1 MTNWLGNTL
10 HTFRRRPWRTQR
22 QAIALLTLSFF
33 VAIIIG
39 ALYLT
44 QASAVSTTGRQLE
57 ELIAQRNQLE
67 QNNEQLRAEIAGFQS
82 VPRLEQRARELGFV
96 QAGRENIEYLVIVG
110 YDPNREPV
118 PTPSIEEAAQ
128 IDPVPVYDETFTGWL
143 QQQWDSFTRQ
153 IEETTGE

>member
-1 MTNWLGNTL
+1 MTNWFN

-39 ALYLT
+39 ALYLA

-57 ELIAQRNQLE
+57 ELIAQRNLLE

-96 QAGRENIEYLVIVG
+96 LAGREDIEYLVIVG
-110 YDPNREPV
+110 YDPEREPLS
-118 PTPSIEEAAQ
+118 T
-128 IDPVPVYDETFTGWL
+128 PVPEESAPADAVAVYDETFLGWL
-143 QQQWDSFTRQ
+143 QQQWDAFTSQ
-153 IEETTGE
+153 VEEPTEE

>member
-1 MTNWLGNTL
+1 MTNWFGNTF

-39 ALYLT
+39 ALYLA

-57 ELIAQRNQLE
+57 ELIAERNQLE

-96 QAGRENIEYLVIVG
+96 QAGRENIEYLVIDG
-110 YDPNREPV
+110 YDPNREPL
-118 PTPSIEEAAQ
+118 PTPVPEEASAQ
-128 IDPVPVYDETFTGWL
+128 PVPVYDETFLGWL
-143 QQQWDSFTRQ
+143 QQQWDSFTSQ